1 MSASLNIFVFSFN
14 RGIFLENCLTSIERC
29 AGELQTIIIDDGS
42 TDPETI
48 KALSK
53 LSEKYEVIY
62 PKEGQGERK
71 TGGLYGNMNH
81 AMALSRQRGFKR
93 VLFLQ
98 DDMQLV
104 RKLKQQDFD
113 LIDRFFLVN
122 KNCIQL
128 QTCFRRSETKENLEA
143 ACYVD
148 TSKTA
153 LLVYDEMESGKD
165 NFSATGIFDVG
176 RSRDLIGS
184 FVVGEG
190 ANSTLCRA
198 KGIKKAYSLYPFMN
212 WLPYPP
218 SYRGKV
224 RSFAH
229 RIVERL
235 GGSGFHPIEYMTE
248 TDVGSFINRNPLSIP
263 VAESWLTSK
272 TSPRDDRWSTAG
284 GEYNLVARGGFWGN
298 AFTFLLQ
305 FKRSVRGKI

>member
-128 QTCFRRSETKENLEA
+128 QTCFRRSETKENLKA
-143 ACYVD
+143 TCYVD
-148 TSKTA
+148 ASKTA
-153 LLVYDEMESGKD
+153 LLIYDDMESGKD
-165 NFSATGIFDVG
+165 NFSATGIFDVA
-176 RSRDLIGS
+176 RSGALLGS

-198 KGIKKAYSLYPFMN
+198 KSIKKALSLYPFMN
-212 WLPYPP
+212 WLPYPT
-218 SYRGKV
+218 SYRGKA
-224 RSFAH
+224 RSFSH
-229 RIVERL
+229 RIIERL
-235 GGSGFHPIEYMTE
+235 GGSGFHPIEHMNE
-248 TDVGSFINRNPLSIP
+248 KDACRFIDRDSALIP
-263 VAESWLTSK
+263 FAEDWLICK
-272 TSPRDDRWSTAG
+272 TSPRSDRWSTAG

-298 AFTFLLQ
+298 AFTFLRKT
-305 FKRSVRGKI
+305 KRRLRDIF